1 MLTFEITIYNEEVR
15 DLVSKGES
23 HKTFTDDWGDSHY
36 IEYKAEDEAGAIAKC
51 LHRYPAEDGF
61 VIEAVNLA

>member
-1 MLTFEITIYNEEVR
+1 MQTFEITIYNEEVR
-15 DLVSKGES
+15 NLVSKGES

-36 IEYKAEDEAGAIAKC
+36 IEYKAEDEDGAISKC
-51 LHRYPAEDGF
+51 QQRYPAEDGF